1 MVVSHPLSIHN
12 TPASSARGGAAASN
26 AETRKHRRYPGAGL
40 VAAALEVQGRPGEEL
55 LRFLRIRANGMEEAR
70 RAVFLQEAWQTI
82 AATLQRA
89 NAAALDA
96 SAASL
101 A

>member
-1 MVVSHPLSIHN
+1 M
-12 TPASSARGGAAASN
+12 
-26 AETRKHRRYPGAGL
+26 
-40 VAAALEVQGRPGEEL
+40 QGRPGEEL

-96 SAASL
+96 SAACM